1 MYFQKFTEGYLNHM
15 YCFNLKS
22 DNEKQNALVVRL
34 FGSIVYGKETLTF
47 GGDEQT
53 MAMQLAHAV
62 GLAQPVIA
70 ILRNGIVYRFAPGRT
85 LTLADIQNPDI
96 IRYF

>member
-1 MYFQKFTEGYLNHM
+1 M

-22 DNEKQNALVVRL
+22 DKEKQNALVVRL
-34 FGSIVYGKETLTF
+34 FGSIQVGKETFTA
-47 GGDEQT
+47 GSDEQT

-70 ILRNGIVYRFAPGRT
+70 ILKNGIVYRFAPGRT
-85 LTLADIQNPDI
+85 LTIEDIKNPDI
-96 IRYF
+96 IRY